1 MPDDRAVQL
10 ALARVVASGG
20 FANSPRM
27 SRFLRFVVE
36 ETMAGRASSLKE
48 YAVGVH
54 VFDKADSY
62 DPSVDPT
69 VRVEAAKL
77 RAKLARYYESEG
89 RGEALVIEIP
99 KGGYSARFN
108 AGAETVDDWP
118 APVEPAATAPASVEA
133 ASPPRIGRRGPSVTR
148 RESRRLGPGGT
159 VRPGRT
165 DRGPRPERSRGG
177 GGSRRAGPLSPVP
190 AGSRAGGRS
199 PDLWAGGDLA

>member
-1 MPDDRAVQL
+1 MPDDRAVQQ

-36 ETMAGRASSLKE
+36 ETMAGRASGLKE

-62 DPSVDPT
+62 DPTVDPT

-89 RGEALVIEIP
+89 RQEALVIEIP

-108 AGAETVDDWP
+108 AGAETVDDRQRLGGTGGDV
-118 APVEPAATAPASVEA
+118 AGE
-133 ASPPRIGRRGPSVTR
+133 RRGRVT
-148 RESRRLGPGGT
+148 SRNRAPD
-159 VRPGRT
+159 V
-165 DRGPRPERSRGG
+165 PR
-177 GGSRRAGPLSPVP
+177 
-190 AGSRAGGRS
+190 
-199 PDLWAGGDLA
+199 